1 MMLPTRSDLDEAA
14 KLVYAAMPPTPQYAW
29 PLLNEALGAE
39 AWIKHEN
46 HTPAGAFKVR
56 GGLVY
61 MDRLLRRE
69 PTLRGVIA
77 ATRGNHGQ
85 SVAFGAR
92 KYGVP
97 VTIVVPH
104 GNSVEKNAAMR
115 AFGATLVEHGSEFQE
130 SREHAYMLADRERLH
145 MVPSCHPDL
154 IAGVATYWMELFA
167 AQPGLDLVLA
177 PIGQGSGICA
187 AVAARNALGLST
199 KIVGVVSAHA
209 LAYQYS
215 FRERRAVD
223 SPVTTVL
230 ADGMACR
237 VPDQS
242 SLAVILDQVE
252 DVIAVTDDEVAA
264 AMRLLYTCTHNVAE
278 GAGAAALAGALQ
290 LRGAGKLQG
299 KRIGLPLT
307 GGNVDAAMFRG
318 VLQQLCGPGQ
328 VLYNSGLCI

>member
-1 MMLPTRSDLDEAA
+1 MNLPNRADLDEAA

-61 MDRLLRRE
+61 MDRLVRRE
-69 PTLRGVIA
+69 PGLRGVIA

-85 SVAFGAR
+85 SVAFAAR
-92 KYGVP
+92 RYGVP

-115 AFGATLVEHGSEFQE
+115 GFGATLIEHGAEFQE
-130 SREHAYMLADRERLH
+130 SREHACLLADRERLH

-167 AQPGLDLVLA
+167 AQPQLDLVLV

-187 AVAARNALGLST
+187 AVAARNALGLAT
-199 KIVGVVSAHA
+199 KIIGVVSAHA
-209 LAYQYS
+209 LAYQRS
-215 FRERRAVD
+215 FRERRAVE

-237 VPDQS
+237 VPDPL

-252 DVIAVTDDEVAA
+252 DVFAVTDKEVAA

-290 LRGAGKLQG
+290 LRDAGQLRG

-307 GGNVDAAMFRG
+307 GGNVDAAMLGG
-318 VLQQLCGPGQ
+318 VLQGM
-328 VLYNSGLCI
+328 

>member
-1 MMLPTRSDLDEAA
+1 MNLPSRADLDEAA

-29 PLLNEALGAE
+29 SLLDEALGAE

-61 MDRLLRRE
+61 MDRLVRRE
-69 PTLRGVIA
+69 PGLRGVIA

-85 SVAFGAR
+85 SVAFAAR
-92 KYGVP
+92 RHGVP
-97 VTIVVPH
+97 ATIVVPH

-115 AFGATLVEHGSEFQE
+115 GFGATLIEHGSEFQE
-130 SREHAYMLADRERLH
+130 SREHAYALADRERLH

-167 AQPGLDLVLA
+167 AQPQLDLVLV

-187 AVAARNALGLST
+187 AVAARNALGLAT
-199 KIVGVVSAHA
+199 KIIGVVSAHA
-209 LAYQYS
+209 LAYQHS
-215 FRERRAVD
+215 FRERRAVE

-237 VPDQS
+237 VPDPS

-290 LRGAGKLQG
+290 LRDAGQLQG

-307 GGNVDAAMFRG
+307 GGNVDAAMLGG
-318 VLQQLCGPGQ
+318 VLRGM
-328 VLYNSGLCI
+328 

>member
-1 MMLPTRSDLDEAA
+1 MQLPTRQDLDHAA
-14 KLVYAAMPPTPQYAW
+14 QLVYAAMPPTPQYSW

-61 MDRLLRRE
+61 MDRLVRRE
-69 PTLRGVIA
+69 PALRGAIA

-92 KYGVP
+92 RHGVP
-97 VTIVVPH
+97 VTIVVPQ

-115 AFGATLVEHGSEFQE
+115 SFGATLVEHGSDFQE
-130 SREHAYMLADRERLH
+130 SREYACMLADRERLH

-154 IAGVATYWMELFA
+154 VAGVATYWMELFT

-199 KIVGVVSAHA
+199 RIVGVVSAHA
-209 LAYQYS
+209 LAYQHS
-215 FRERRAVD
+215 FRERRAVE
-223 SPVTTVL
+223 SPVATVL

-242 SLAVILDQVE
+242 SLAVILAEVDE
-252 DVIAVTDDEVAA
+252 VIAVSDDEVGA

-290 LRGAGKLQG
+290 LRDAGQLRG

-307 GGNVDAAMFRG
+307 GGNVDAAVFGR
-318 VLQQLCGPGQ
+318 VLHGM
-328 VLYNSGLCI
+328 